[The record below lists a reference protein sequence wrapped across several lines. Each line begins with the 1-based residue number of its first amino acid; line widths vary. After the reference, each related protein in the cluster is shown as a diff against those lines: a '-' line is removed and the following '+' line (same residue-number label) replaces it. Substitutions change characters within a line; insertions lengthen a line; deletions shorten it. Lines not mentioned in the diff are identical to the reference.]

1 VFTAVVPNLFWV
13 AEHLRPGKFL
23 AEHFIP
29 KKSLTE
35 HLRPK
40 NLLFCMNFN
49 ISKNLAEHLG
59 PACGTLVF
67 RGTVVGNH
75 WIRAYSSPAFLNPN
89 YSATR
94 FSQDL
99 KLLDTGHSLFK
110 LIFTLLLYPHLKK
123 IFRDCLRSYNKIK
136 YVLLANLFQLRKEK
150 CSLTFLCYFLAT
162 RLKSSTSRYWVATR
176 WLRNPAG
183 V

>member
-1 VFTAVVPNLFWV
+1 MSPKFFWLKRCRSFKKV
-13 AEHLRPGKFL
+13 ENHCTRPWL
-23 AEHFIP
+23 
-29 KKSLTE
+29 
-35 HLRPK
+35 
-40 NLLFCMNFN
+40 
-49 ISKNLAEHLG
+49 
-59 PACGTLVF
+59 
-67 RGTVVGNH
+67 
-75 WIRAYSSPAFLNPN
+75 LNPN

-176 WLRNPAG
+176 WLRTTALDHGYSPNFCYCYVSLIMVG
-183 V
+183 RWLLYS